1 MKYNIE
7 SLKPMI
13 PILLMLSLV
22 IFAAESFGA
31 DRDFQFGQITT
42 KGSGCPDGTVEVI
55 KTEDQKTASILFS
68 EMMVQ
73 VPQFDGDNEND
84 EFDDDNSS
92 PTSRHDQFTANK
104 VCKIVINA
112 DIPEGHKIVS
122 ADISIDYRG
131 ATFMDEGTQALFHS
145 KFLNFTGPTRREHRV
160 KGTVLRKVWRKGD
173 VDEDWNFTQ
182 MKTIDLNSD
191 CSVRGQKS
199 TKMILKN
206 VLKAQVHPNYR
217 HTEATAF
224 LSLDSADIVG
234 RMKIKLNTQACRGGN
249 VGGNNG
255 GGGTVRPPREPLCRA
270 GFTYSPRIGRCLP
283 SVSRPTRP
291 VRPPRRGRR

>member
-1 MKYNIE
+1 MKYNFQ

-13 PILLMLSLV
+13 PILIMLSLV

-31 DRDFQFGQITT
+31 ETDFQFGQITT
-42 KGSGCPDGTVEVI
+42 KGSGCPAGTVEVI

-112 DIPEGHKIVS
+112 DIPEGHRIVS

-131 ATFMDEGTQALFHS
+131 ATFMDQGTQALFHS
-145 KFLNFTGPTRREHRV
+145 KFLNFTGPQNREHRV

-173 VDEDWNFTQ
+173 VDEDWNFSQT
-182 MKTIDLNSD
+182 KTIDLNSN
-191 CSVRGQKS
+191 CGVRGQRK
-199 TKMILKN
+199 TKLTLKN
-206 VLKAQVHPNYR
+206 VLKAQVHRNYR
-217 HTEATAF
+217 HTGASAF

-234 RMKIKLNTQACRGGN
+234 KMKIKFKTQPCHGGGN
-249 VGGNNG
+249 VGGNSG
-255 GGGTVRPPREPLCRA
+255 GSDVNPPRQCRR
-270 GFTYSPRIGRCLP
+270 GFSYSPRIGRCMP
-283 SVSRPTRP
+283 SRMRPDRP
-291 VRPPRRGRR
+291 VRPPRRNRR

>member
-1 MKYNIE
+1 MKYNFE

-13 PILLMLSLV
+13 PILIMLSLV

-31 DRDFQFGQITT
+31 ETDFQFGQITT
-42 KGSGCPDGTVEVI
+42 KGSGCPEGSVEVI
-55 KTEDQKTASILFS
+55 KTEDQQTASILFT

-84 EFDDDNSS
+84 EFDDDNSRPS
-92 PTSRHDQFTANK
+92 SKHDQFTANK
-104 VCKIVINA
+104 VCKIIINA
-112 DIPEGHKIVS
+112 DIPEGHKIIS

-145 KFLNFTGPTRREHRV
+145 KFLSFTGPSKKEHRV

-182 MKTIDLNSD
+182 AKTIDLNSE
-191 CSVRGQKS
+191 CSARGKKK
-199 TKMILKN
+199 TKMVLKN
-206 VLKAQVHPNYR
+206 ILKAQVHRNYR
-217 HTEATAF
+217 HTDATAF

-234 RMKIKLNTQACRGGN
+234 KMKIKFNTQECHGGN
-249 VGGNNG
+249 GGGNNG
-255 GGGTVRPPREPLCRA
+255 GGGVHPPKQCRR
-270 GFTYSPRIGRCLP
+270 GFSFNPRYGRCMP
-283 SVSRPTRP
+283 SRMRPNRP
-291 VRPPRRGRR
+291 VRPRPRGRR

>member
-1 MKYNIE
+1 
-7 SLKPMI
+7 MI
-13 PILLMLSLV
+13 PVLIMLSLV

-31 DRDFQFGQITT
+31 ERDFQFGAITT

-55 KTEDQKTASILFS
+55 KTETQQTASLLFN

-84 EFDDDNSS
+84 EYDDDNTI

-104 VCKIVINA
+104 VCKITIHA
-112 DIPEGHKIVS
+112 DIPEGHKIIS

-131 ATFMDEGTQALFHS
+131 ATYMDEGTQALFHS
-145 KFLNFTGPTRREHRV
+145 KFLNFTGPTNREHRV

-173 VDEDWNFTQ
+173 VEEDWNFSQT
-182 MKTIDLNSD
+182 KTVDLNSE
-191 CSVRGQKS
+191 CSVRGKKQ

-206 VLKAQVHPNYR
+206 VLKAQVHRNYR
-217 HTEATAF
+217 DTDASAF

-234 RMKIKLNTQACRGGN
+234 KMKIKLNTQACHGGGN
-249 VGGNNG
+249 GGGNN
-255 GGGTVRPPREPLCRA
+255 GGGTVRPPREPLCGR

-283 SVSRPTRP
+283 SRVRPDRP
-291 VRPPRRGRR
+291 VRPRRNGRR